1 MSHPHLS
8 KALNQVVEYTM
19 PYSDMQLGEILK
31 ITATDVVFKTQKTL
45 TVQIIGFDSSEEKRL
60 PVFRFIDCKVNLA
73 GNDKST
79 PIRPHKGTIAGAGI
93 ACTHLPQMV
102 WNMVGLGSIDI
113 GRDYSFEYLD
123 GREEFVYVCHIIRV
137 ERLPRP
143 EKWREAKTV
152 AQRYIRK
159 VAHLRATLEK
169 KRKAFDKRLLQAVE
183 IKTANS
189 VYRFDAAG
197 QDGLRKMAKV
207 GTGVL
212 YTEVRIISANVG
224 GSLVADVQINGRR
237 QTMESSKIISIEFA
251 S

>member
-8 KALNQVVEYTM
+8 KELNQLIEYSM
-19 PYSDMQLGEILK
+19 KYDDMQLGEILE
-31 ITATDVVFKTQKTL
+31 ITATDVVWGEPKTL
-45 TVQIIGFDSSEEKRL
+45 RVQIVGFQKLKEKHT
-60 PVFRFIDCKVNLA
+60 PVFRFLNCDVNLA

-79 PIRPHKGTIAGAGI
+79 PVRPQKGTLAGAGV

-102 WNMVGLGSIDI
+102 WNMVGLGGIDI

-123 GREEFVYVCHIIRV
+123 GREEFVYVHHIIRV

-159 VAHLRATLEK
+159 VAHIRATLEK

-189 VYRFDAAG
+189 IYRFESAG

-212 YTEVRIISANVG
+212 YTDVRIISAHVG

-237 QTMESSKIISIEFA
+237 QTMESSKIVAIEFA